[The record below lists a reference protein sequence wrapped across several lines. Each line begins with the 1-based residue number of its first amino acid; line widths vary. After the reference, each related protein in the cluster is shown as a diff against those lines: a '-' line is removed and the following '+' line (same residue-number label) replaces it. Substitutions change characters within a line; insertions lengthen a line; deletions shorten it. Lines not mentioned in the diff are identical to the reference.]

1 MYPTDVRYTK
11 THEWARLEDGM
22 VTIGITS
29 YASEELSDIVYVEL
43 PGEGDKTEEAAPFA
57 TLESVK
63 AVSDVYSPV
72 KGTIGAANLR
82 LQDEP
87 GLMNEDPYGEGWVAR
102 VQPSESVTLEALM
115 DSRAYAEYVD
125 AERGE

>member
-1 MYPTDVRYTK
+1 
-11 THEWARLEDGM
+11 M

-43 PGEGDKTEEAAPFA
+43 PAEGGNAEEGAPLA

-72 KGTIGAANLR
+72 KGTISAVNLR

-87 GLMNEDPYGEGWVAR
+87 GLMNEDPYGEGWVVR
-102 VQPSESVTLEALM
+102 VQPGGSATLEALM
-115 DSRAYAEYVD
+115 DSKAYAEFVE
-125 AERGE
+125 AEKGA

>member
-1 MYPTDVRYTK
+1 MYPTDARYTK
-11 THEWARLEDGM
+11 THEWARLENGM

-29 YASEELSDIVYVEL
+29 YASEQLSDIVYVEL
-43 PGEGDKTEEAAPFA
+43 PAEGDKTEEAAPFA

-72 KGTIGAANLR
+72 KGTISAANLR

-87 GLMNEDPYGEGWVAR
+87 GLMNEDPYGQGWVAR
-102 VQPSESVTLEALM
+102 VQPGEGATLESLM
-115 DSRAYAEYVD
+115 DSKAYAEFVE
-125 AERGE
+125 AEGGE